1 MSFLKKVK
9 SLFGFS
15 DSTTKEY
22 GYKVNK
28 FHLNEFGEVEYAQW
42 LHPFEE
48 AKIIDKITI
57 DFYKQFIKAGDFVI
71 DIGAHTGDTTV
82 PIALCASKEGLV
94 LALEP
99 NPYVFKILEK
109 NSTLNNSFTNIHA
122 INFAATREDGKFNF
136 NYSDE
141 AFCNGG
147 FFDEIQSNEH
157 GHNYTLEISGIDL
170 NRYLSANYSQNLDK
184 LSLIKI
190 DAEGYDKE
198 IIKSLIPII
207 EKYKPCIIT
216 ECNENLSE
224 QERYEL
230 FEIIKSLDY
239 KLEQIDNFDS
249 STVTGLDRK
258 EDMLKTKHFDIIATP
273 SKNI

>member
-1 MSFLKKVK
+1 MAFFKKIK
-9 SLFGFS
+9 SIFGS
-15 DSTTKEY
+15 SNSITKEY
-22 GYKVNK
+22 GYNINK
-28 FHLNEFGEVEYAQW
+28 FQLDEFGEVEYAQW

-48 AKIIDKITI
+48 TKVLDENTI
-57 DFYKQFIKAGDFVI
+57 EFYKQFIKEGDFVI

-82 PIALCASKEGLV
+82 PIALCSGKKGLI

-99 NPYVFKILEK
+99 NRYVFKILEK
-109 NSTLNNSFTNIHA
+109 NSSLNLFLTNIHA
-122 INFAATREDGKFNF
+122 INFAATKEDGSFSF

-147 FFDEIQSNEH
+147 FFDEIQSKDH
-157 GHNYTLEISGIDL
+157 GHNYALEISGIDL
-170 NRYLSANYSQNLDK
+170 NKYLNENYSKNLNQ

-207 EKYKPCIIT
+207 NEYKPSIIT

-224 QERYEL
+224 EERYDLYET
-230 FEIIKSLDY
+230 IRSLNY
-239 KLEQIDNFDS
+239 RLVQIDDFDP
-249 STVTGLDRK
+249 STIKELNKK
-258 EDMLKTKHFDIIATP
+258 EDMLSTKHFDIIATF
-273 SKNI
+273 SDK